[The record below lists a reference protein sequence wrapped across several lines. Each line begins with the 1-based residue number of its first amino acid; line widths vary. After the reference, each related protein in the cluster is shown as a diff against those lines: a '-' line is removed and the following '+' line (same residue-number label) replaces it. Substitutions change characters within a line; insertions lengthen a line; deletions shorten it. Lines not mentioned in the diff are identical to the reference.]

1 MTYSA
6 TEMKNTISMRFKNAT
21 CGVQTLKVA
30 ESGFNPLRQT
40 HMLTSNFAIGGRR
53 GGNLSQ
59 TSFPARD
66 RIDDARVYQ
75 SVPSASR

>member
-1 MTYSA
+1 
-6 TEMKNTISMRFKNAT
+6 
-21 CGVQTLKVA
+21 LKVA